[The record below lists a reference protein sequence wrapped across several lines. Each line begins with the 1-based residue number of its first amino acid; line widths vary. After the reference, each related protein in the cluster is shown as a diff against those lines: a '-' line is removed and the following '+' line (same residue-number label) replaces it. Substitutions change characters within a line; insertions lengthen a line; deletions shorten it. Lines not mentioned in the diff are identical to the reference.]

1 MNMVSFREKERMN
14 DMLDMDQPL
23 SIEKVRD
30 YANLKK
36 DSQFAMCIG
45 LVETRPTET
54 ILNMNSDFFK
64 YIRKYTKR
72 NIKNSDLRSR
82 ILGANNALFGLAN
95 PFNDP
100 STIAQGLAGMMI
112 LKELLDYEKERER
125 GNEK

>member
-14 DMLDMDQPL
+14 YMFNMDQPL

-30 YANLKK
+30 YANIKK

-45 LVETRPTET
+45 LVETRPNET
-54 ILNMNSDFFK
+54 ILNMNLDFFR

-72 NIKNSDLRSR
+72 NIKNTDLRSR

-95 PFNDP
+95 PFND
-100 STIAQGLAGMMI
+100 SNTIAQGLAGMMI
-112 LKELLDYEKERER
+112 LKELLDYEKER

>member
-1 MNMVSFREKERMN
+1 MNMVSFRKKERMN
-14 DMLDMDQPL
+14 DMFDMDQPL

-45 LVETRPTET
+45 LIETRPNET
-54 ILNMNSDFFK
+54 ILNMKLDFFK

-72 NIKNSDLRSR
+72 NIKNTDLRSR

-95 PFNDP
+95 PFNDT
-100 STIAQGLAGMMI
+100 STIAQGLAGMML
-112 LKELLDYEKERER
+112 LKELLDYERER

>member
-1 MNMVSFREKERMN
+1 MVSFREKERMN
-14 DMLDMDQPL
+14 DMFDMDQPL

-45 LVETRPTET
+45 LVETRPNET
-54 ILNMNSDFFK
+54 ILNMYLDFFR

-72 NIKNSDLRSR
+72 NIKNTDLRSR
-82 ILGANNALFGLAN
+82 ILGANNALFVLAN
-95 PFNDP
+95 PFNDHN
-100 STIAQGLAGMMI
+100 TIAQGLAGMMI
-112 LKELLDYEKERER
+112 LKELLDYEKER

>member
-14 DMLDMDQPL
+14 DMFDMDQPL

-72 NIKNSDLRSR
+72 NIKNTDLRSR
-82 ILGANNALFGLAN
+82 ILGANNALFGMAN

-112 LKELLDYEKERER
+112 LKELLDYEKER

>member
-1 MNMVSFREKERMN
+1 MNMVSFRKKERMN
-14 DMLDMDQPL
+14 NMFDMDQPL

-45 LVETRPTET
+45 LVETRPNET

-72 NIKNSDLRSR
+72 NIKNTDLRSR
-82 ILGANNALFGLAN
+82 ILGANNALFGLVN

-100 STIAQGLAGMMI
+100 STIAQGLAGMML
-112 LKELLDYEKERER
+112 LKELLDYERER

>member
-1 MNMVSFREKERMN
+1 MF
-14 DMLDMDQPL
+14 DMDQPL

-36 DSQFAMCIG
+36 DSQFYMCIG

-72 NIKNSDLRSR
+72 NIKNIDLCDR
-82 ILGANNALFGLAN
+82 ILGANNALFEMTN
-95 PFNDP
+95 PFND
-100 STIAQGLAGMMI
+100 SITIAQGLAGMMI

-125 GNEK
+125 VMKNENVCS

>member
-1 MNMVSFREKERMN
+1 MNMVSFREKERIN
-14 DMLDMDQPL
+14 DMFDMDQPL

-36 DSQFAMCIG
+36 DSQFAMCLG
-45 LVETRPTET
+45 FVETRPNET

-72 NIKNSDLRSR
+72 NIKNTDLRRR
-82 ILGANNALFGLAN
+82 ILGANNALFGMAN

-100 STIAQGLAGMMI
+100 NTIAQGLAGMMI
-112 LKELLDYEKERER
+112 LKELLDYEKER

>member
-1 MNMVSFREKERMN
+1 MN
-14 DMLDMDQPL
+14 DMFDMDQPL

-45 LVETRPTET
+45 LVETRPNEI
-54 ILNMNSDFFK
+54 ILNMILDFFK

-72 NIKNSDLRSR
+72 NIKNTDLRSR
-82 ILGANNALFGLAN
+82 ILGANNALFVMAN

-100 STIAQGLAGMMI
+100 STIAQCLTEMMI
-112 LKELLDYEKERER
+112 LK
-125 GNEK
+125 

>member
-1 MNMVSFREKERMN
+1 MNMVSFREKERIN
-14 DMLDMDQPL
+14 DMFDMDQPL

-36 DSQFAMCIG
+36 DSQFAMCLG
-45 LVETRPTET
+45 FVETRPTET

-72 NIKNSDLRSR
+72 NIKNTDLRRR
-82 ILGANNALFGLAN
+82 ILGANNALFGMAN

-100 STIAQGLAGMMI
+100 NTIAQGLAGMMI
-112 LKELLDYEKERER
+112 LKELLDYEKER

>member
-14 DMLDMDQPL
+14 DMFDMDQPL

-45 LVETRPTET
+45 LIETRPNET
-54 ILNMNSDFFK
+54 ILNMKLDFFK

-72 NIKNSDLRSR
+72 NIKNTDLRSR

-95 PFNDP
+95 PFNDT
-100 STIAQGLAGMMI
+100 STIAQGLAGMML
-112 LKELLDYEKERER
+112 LKELLDYERER

>member
-14 DMLDMDQPL
+14 NMFDMDQPL

-45 LVETRPTET
+45 LVETRSNET
-54 ILNMNSDFFK
+54 ILNMNLDFFR

-72 NIKNSDLRSR
+72 NIKNTDLRSR
-82 ILGANNALFGLAN
+82 ILGANNALFGMAN
-95 PFNDP
+95 PFNDHN
-100 STIAQGLAGMMI
+100 TIAQGLAGMML
-112 LKELLDYEKERER
+112 LKELLDYEKER

>member
-14 DMLDMDQPL
+14 DMFDMDQPL

-72 NIKNSDLRSR
+72 NIKNTDLRSR

-95 PFNDP
+95 PFNDHT
-100 STIAQGLAGMMI
+100 TIAQGLAGMMI
-112 LKELLDYEKERER
+112 LKELLDYERER

>member
-1 MNMVSFREKERMN
+1 MN
-14 DMLDMDQPL
+14 DMFDMDQPL

-72 NIKNSDLRSR
+72 NIENTDLRSR

-95 PFNDP
+95 PFND
-100 STIAQGLAGMMI
+100 SITIAQGLAGMMI
-112 LKELLDYEKERER
+112 LKELLDYEKER

>member
-14 DMLDMDQPL
+14 DMFDMDQPL

-36 DSQFAMCIG
+36 DSQFDMCIG

-72 NIKNSDLRSR
+72 NIKNIDLRDR
-82 ILGANNALFGLAN
+82 ILGANDALFGMVN
-95 PFNDP
+95 PFNDYI
-100 STIAQGLAGMMI
+100 TIAQGLAGMMI

-125 GNEK
+125 GNKK

>member
-1 MNMVSFREKERMN
+1 MN
-14 DMLDMDQPL
+14 DMFDMDQPL

-36 DSQFAMCIG
+36 DTQFAMCIG
-45 LVETRPTET
+45 LVETRPNET
-54 ILNMNSDFFK
+54 ILNMNLDFFR

-72 NIKNSDLRSR
+72 NIKNTDLRIR
-82 ILGANNALFGLAN
+82 ILGANKELFRLAN

-112 LKELLDYEKERER
+112 LKELLDYEKER

>member
-14 DMLDMDQPL
+14 DMFDMDQPL

-45 LVETRPTET
+45 LVETRPNET
-54 ILNMNSDFFK
+54 ILNMNLDFFK

-72 NIKNSDLRSR
+72 NIKNTDLRSR
-82 ILGANNALFGLAN
+82 ILGANNALFVLAN

-100 STIAQGLAGMMI
+100 NTIAQGLAGMMI
-112 LKELLDYEKERER
+112 LKELLDYEKER

>member
-1 MNMVSFREKERMN
+1 MF
-14 DMLDMDQPL
+14 DMDKPL

-36 DSQFAMCIG
+36 DSQFAMCIR

-54 ILNMNSDFFK
+54 ILNMYLDLFR

-72 NIKNSDLRSR
+72 NIKNIDLRSR
-82 ILGANNALFGLAN
+82 ILSANNALFVMTN
-95 PFNDP
+95 PFND
-100 STIAQGLAGMMI
+100 SNKIAQGLAGMMI
-112 LKELLDYEKERER
+112 LKELLDYEKER

>member
-14 DMLDMDQPL
+14 NMFDMDQPL

-45 LVETRPTET
+45 LVETRPNET

-72 NIKNSDLRSR
+72 NIKNTDLRSR
-82 ILGANNALFGLAN
+82 ILGANNALFGLVN
-95 PFNDP
+95 PFNDT
-100 STIAQGLAGMMI
+100 STIAQGLAGMML
-112 LKELLDYEKERER
+112 LKELLDYERER

>member
-1 MNMVSFREKERMN
+1 
-14 DMLDMDQPL
+14 MLDMDQPL

-45 LVETRPTET
+45 LVKTRPTET

-72 NIKNSDLRSR
+72 NIENTDLRSR
-82 ILGANNALFGLAN
+82 ILSANNALFGMAN
-95 PFNDP
+95 PFND
-100 STIAQGLAGMMI
+100 SNTIAQGLAGMMI
-112 LKELLDYEKERER
+112 LKELLDYEKER
-125 GNEK
+125 GNKK

>member
-14 DMLDMDQPL
+14 DMFDMDQPL

-36 DSQFAMCIG
+36 DSQFVMCIG
-45 LVETRPTET
+45 LVETRSNET
-54 ILNMNSDFFK
+54 ILNMNLDFFR

-72 NIKNSDLRSR
+72 NIKNTDLRSR
-82 ILGANNALFGLAN
+82 ILGANNALFGMAN
-95 PFNDP
+95 PLNDP
-100 STIAQGLAGMMI
+100 SAIAQGLAGMML
-112 LKELLDYEKERER
+112 LKELLDYEKER

>member
-1 MNMVSFREKERMN
+1 MF
-14 DMLDMDQPL
+14 DMDQPL

-36 DSQFAMCIG
+36 DSQFTMCIG

-72 NIKNSDLRSR
+72 NIKNTDLRSR

-112 LKELLDYEKERER
+112 LKELLDYEKER

>member
-1 MNMVSFREKERMN
+1 MVSFREKERMN
-14 DMLDMDQPL
+14 DMFDMDKPL

-45 LVETRPTET
+45 LVKTRPTET

-72 NIKNSDLRSR
+72 NIENTDLRSR
-82 ILGANNALFGLAN
+82 ILSANNALFGMAN
-95 PFNDP
+95 PFND
-100 STIAQGLAGMMI
+100 SNTIAQGLAGMMI
-112 LKELLDYEKERER
+112 LKELLDYEKER

>member
-14 DMLDMDQPL
+14 DMFDMDQPL

-36 DSQFAMCIG
+36 DTQFAMCIG

-72 NIKNSDLRSR
+72 NIKNTDLRSR
-82 ILGANNALFGLAN
+82 ILGANNALFGMAN

-112 LKELLDYEKERER
+112 LKELLDYEKER

>member
-1 MNMVSFREKERMN
+1 MVSFREKERMN
-14 DMLDMDQPL
+14 DMFDMDKPL

-36 DSQFAMCIG
+36 DSQFAICIG
-45 LVETRPTET
+45 LVETRPNET
-54 ILNMNSDFFK
+54 ILNMNLDFFR

-72 NIKNSDLRSR
+72 NIKNTDLRSR

-100 STIAQGLAGMMI
+100 NTIAQGLAGMMI
-112 LKELLDYEKERER
+112 LKELLDYERER

>member
-14 DMLDMDQPL
+14 DMFDMDQPL

-45 LVETRPTET
+45 LVETRPNET
-54 ILNMNSDFFK
+54 ILNMYLDFFR

-72 NIKNSDLRSR
+72 NIKNTDLRSR
-82 ILGANNALFGLAN
+82 ILGANNALFVLAN
-95 PFNDP
+95 PFNDHN
-100 STIAQGLAGMMI
+100 TIAQGLAGMMI
-112 LKELLDYEKERER
+112 LKELLDYEKER